1 MKVKKIN
8 SIRSFGQFTE
18 FDWDEN
24 LSQFEN
30 YNFFYGWNCSG
41 KTTLSRIFRSIEK
54 RQLHKDY
61 QNSTFS
67 LELENNQKLT
77 DKNIDNNYPIRVFNE
92 DFIEDN
98 FEWNNENTE
107 IDPVLILGEESKEL
121 DKQLKQ
127 KEKEKKE
134 TEKQKNNNENEKN
147 QKERDLQN
155 KLTIKASEIRNI
167 LSITNPKEF
176 DKNALEEKIEQ
187 IKENFSEKILSDNK
201 LENLRDVIASQK
213 LNLISLSMTLD
224 FKLGQYINDIK
235 KILNNKVTAQKIIEK
250 LNQNT
255 RLSEWVK
262 EGIDLHKNEDTCQ
275 FCGNSLTKERLDEL
289 NKHFSEEFN
298 LLMKEI
304 DEKEAEL
311 NHHIEYIN
319 QISFP
324 DKARLYNEFQ
334 QDYEDLLNRFN
345 EMKIQYINTVKSLI
359 KELKRKK
366 GKPFETITID
376 QSINEDIE
384 KEIINLFAEIK
395 KIIKQQNNKVNSL
408 AKEKEDAKEKIKLHY
423 CAKFIQDEKYFELKN
438 EITQLDEKIK
448 NLEQKINNI
457 TEEIKEIEQKIK
469 ASAIGAKKLNEYLN
483 NFFGDDRFKIEQ
495 TENGRYKLYRND
507 QIAKNLSTGER
518 NIISLIYFFSKLEE
532 TNFDL
537 GNSVIFIDDPVSSL
551 DSNHMHKVY
560 AFLCNKVKKIGQLFI
575 TTHNYDFFNLIKD
588 LYKYGLGNKN
598 GKFYLIKR
606 IENKNQCYSTIEV
619 LPDLLMKFKSE
630 YNYLFSLLK
639 EFNDTQDKDKNSFEQ
654 LYLIPNILRRFFE
667 MYLFMRYP
675 NGKKFK
681 EKAND
686 FFTNIS
692 NINGVENMKIMALK
706 LMDEYSHEENPT
718 YANNFP
724 ELPEIINSV
733 SFILTCIK
741 EKDSAHFVALESSV

>member
-1 MKVKKIN
+1 MEVKKIN

-30 YNFFYGWNCSG
+30 YNFFYGWNYSG

-98 FEWNNENTE
+98 FEWNNENAG

-127 KEKEKKE
+127 KQKEEEVKKE
-134 TEKQKNNNENEKN
+134 DKSNYENEKN

-155 KLTIKASEIRNI
+155 KLTAKASEIRSI
-167 LSITNPKEF
+167 LSITNSKEF
-176 DKNALEEKIEQ
+176 DRNALEKKIEQ
-187 IKENFSEKILSDNK
+187 IKENFSEKILYDNK
-201 LENLRDVIASQK
+201 LENLRDVIVSQK
-213 LNLISLSMTLD
+213 SDVISLSMISLD

-345 EMKIQYINTVKSLI
+345 EIKIQYINTVESLI

-395 KIIKQQNNKVNSL
+395 KIIEQQNNKVNSL

-448 NLEQKINNI
+448 NLEQEINNI

-483 NFFGDDRFKIEQ
+483 NFFSDDRFKIEQ

-507 QIAKNLSTGER
+507 QIAK
-518 NIISLIYFFSKLEE
+518 
-532 TNFDL
+532 
-537 GNSVIFIDDPVSSL
+537 
-551 DSNHMHKVY
+551 
-560 AFLCNKVKKIGQLFI
+560 
-575 TTHNYDFFNLIKD
+575 
-588 LYKYGLGNKN
+588 
-598 GKFYLIKR
+598 
-606 IENKNQCYSTIEV
+606 
-619 LPDLLMKFKSE
+619 
-630 YNYLFSLLK
+630 
-639 EFNDTQDKDKNSFEQ
+639 
-654 LYLIPNILRRFFE
+654 
-667 MYLFMRYP
+667 
-675 NGKKFK
+675 
-681 EKAND
+681 
-686 FFTNIS
+686 
-692 NINGVENMKIMALK
+692 
-706 LMDEYSHEENPT
+706 
-718 YANNFP
+718 
-724 ELPEIINSV
+724 
-733 SFILTCIK
+733 
-741 EKDSAHFVALESSV
+741 